1 MPKRTKSDILKTQ
14 LVEALEK
21 TLGVVTSAC
30 KVVGVARSTFYEWY
44 NDDLEFRN
52 KVDSI
57 GDIALDFAESQ
68 LHKQIKEG
76 NVTATIF
83 YLKTKGTKRGYIE
96 KHDHSLHLK
105 PFTHIEIEQKFDE
118 YEEIETKNN
127 KSIPKKLNGTEGHSN
142 K

>member
-1 MPKRTKSDILKTQ
+1 MPKLSNTNILKRQ

-44 NDDLEFRN
+44 NDDIEFKN

-68 LHKQIKEG
+68 LHKQIKDG

-83 YLKTKGTKRGYIE
+83 YLKTTGVKRGYVE
-96 KHDHSLHLK
+96 RQDHNIHLQ

-118 YEEIETKNN
+118 YQEIKPEDN
-127 KSIPKKLNGTEGHSN
+127 KRIPPKLNGKE
-142 K
+142 

>member
-1 MPKRTKSDILKTQ
+1 MGKPTKSDILKKQ
-14 LVEALEK
+14 IIEALEK

-30 KVVGVARSTFYEWY
+30 KLVGIHRSTFYEWY
-44 NDDLEFRN
+44 KNDEEF
-52 KVDSI
+52 KKSVDSI
-57 GDIALDFAESQ
+57 EDIALDFAESQ
-68 LHKQIKEG
+68 LHKQIRDG

-118 YEEIETKNN
+118 YQEIKPEDNGDI
-127 KSIPKKLNGTEGHSN
+127 SQKLNGKE
-142 K
+142 